1 MDQITYGVVKEIYY
15 YKEEAREAYGLVVY
29 SDAEEDG
36 TATIIASAHDLTD
49 ERERMEELAERCNED
64 EVELLHFDDIVEDFL
79 VECYT

>member
-1 MDQITYGVVKEIYY
+1 MGSITYGVVKEIYY
-15 YKEEAREAYGLVVY
+15 YGQEAREAYGLVVY

-49 ERERMEELAERCNED
+49 ERDRVENLAERCNAE
-64 EVELLHFDDIVEDFL
+64 EVELIHFDDIVEDFL